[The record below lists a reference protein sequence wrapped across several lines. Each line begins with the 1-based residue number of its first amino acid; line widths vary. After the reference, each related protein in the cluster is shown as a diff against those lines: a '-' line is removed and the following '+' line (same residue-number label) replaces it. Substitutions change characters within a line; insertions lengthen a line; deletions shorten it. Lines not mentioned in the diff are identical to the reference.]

1 MNEPRKDII
10 NIFMTEQFDVAI
22 LGAGFEGGMLG
33 TILAYKGAKV
43 VIIDAGTHPRFALG
57 ESTVRHT
64 FRMIKIMAERFGVP
78 EFKTE
83 FNSGEQLHKHV
94 SSGFG
99 VKKNFGFM
107 LHHEG
112 QHQRPEEANQLVIP
126 PYREG
131 YEAHLFRQDTDA
143 YLTYT
148 AIHHGA
154 TVKYRTLAKEVET
167 DAQGVTIT
175 TDKGDTIRAKF
186 VADASGGGHVLSR
199 LWNLRDNPP
208 RTRLQSRC
216 LFTHMID
223 VKPYDDLN
231 LPNGVP
237 NAPRRWYQG
246 TCHHLFDGGWLWVIP
261 FDNREGSTNK
271 LVSVGLSFDM
281 RKFPK
286 PMDITPDQEWRQF
299 LDKFPSIRE
308 QFKDA
313 KLVRD
318 WVSSDRLQTSCKQT
332 VGDRW
337 AIMAGGAGSGFL
349 DALFSR
355 GLASSVEVINAL
367 SARLL
372 DALKENDF
380 RMERFEYVSRIHAAN
395 LRNNDRM
402 VFAAYTSFRDFDLWN
417 AWFRVWALGVGL
429 GDLRLASVYRR
440 YKKSHDDSI
449 LPDAEEPMGLF
460 YSQHKGYGELFD
472 AAVAKMDE
480 VEAGTTGTKEA
491 SRYIFSL
498 IQNAK
503 FNAAANRLGDP
514 NTHFINAG
522 APMTTLKTLVWLAT
536 SAPPDIRN
544 LTLGLLGD
552 IGSRKAPPAPST
564 RAAGA

>member
-1 MNEPRKDII
+1 MSD
-10 NIFMTEQFDVAI
+10 QFDVAI
-22 LGAGFEGGMLG
+22 LGAGFEGGMLA

-43 VIIDAGTHPRFALG
+43 VLIDAGTHPRFALG

-94 SSGFG
+94 SAGFG
-99 VKKNFGFM
+99 VKKNFGFVY
-107 LHHEG
+107 HRAG
-112 QHQRPEEANQLVIP
+112 QHQKPEESTQLVIP

-154 TVKYRTLAKEVET
+154 TVKYKTLAKEIET
-167 DAQGVTIT
+167 DKQGVTIK
-175 TDKGDTIRAKF
+175 TDKGETIRARF
-186 VADASGGGHVLSR
+186 VADASGGGHVLAR
-199 LWNLRDNPP
+199 MWNLRDNPP
-208 RTRLQSRC
+208 RIRLQTRC

-223 VKPYDDLN
+223 VKPYDDLT

-237 NAPRRWYQG
+237 KAPRPWYSG
-246 TCHHLFDGGWLWVIP
+246 TCHHIFDGGWLWVIP

-271 LVSVGLSFDM
+271 LISVGLSFDM

-286 PMDITPDQEWRQF
+286 PTDITPDQEWRQF
-299 LDKFPSIRE
+299 LERFPSIQA

-318 WVSSDRLQTSCKQT
+318 WVSSDRLQGSLKQS

-337 AIMAGGAGSGFL
+337 AVMAGGAGSGFL

-367 SARLL
+367 AARLL
-372 DALKENDF
+372 GALKDDDF
-380 RMERFEYVSRIHAAN
+380 RAERFEYISRIHEAN
-395 LRNNDRM
+395 LRNNDRL

-417 AWFRVWALGVGL
+417 AWFRIWALGVGL
-429 GDLRLASVYRR
+429 GDLNLASIYRR
-440 YKKSHDDSI
+440 YKSSHDDSI

-460 YSQHKGYGELFD
+460 YSQHKGFGELFD
-472 AAVAKMDE
+472 SAVAKMDE
-480 VEAGTTGTKEA
+480 VEAGTTDPKEA
-491 SRYIFSL
+491 SRFIFKL
-498 IQNAK
+498 VQNAK
-503 FNAAANRLGDP
+503 FNAAPTRLGDP
-514 NTHFINAG
+514 EAHFINSG
-522 APMTTLKTLVWLAT
+522 APLTTLKTLYWLAT
-536 SAPPDIRN
+536 SAPPDIRKM
-544 LTLGLLGD
+544 TLGLLGD
-552 IGSRKAPPAPST
+552 VGGKRKAHPTPSAGT
-564 RAAGA
+564 AGA

>member
-1 MNEPRKDII
+1 MND
-10 NIFMTEQFDVAI
+10 QFDVAI
-22 LGAGFEGGMLG
+22 LGAGFEGGMLA

-43 VIIDAGTHPRFALG
+43 VLLDAGTHPRFALG

-78 EFKTE
+78 ELKTDFYSAE
-83 FNSGEQLHKHV
+83 LLHKRV
-94 SSGFG
+94 SSGLG
-99 VKKNFGFM
+99 VKKNFGFVY
-107 LHHEG
+107 HREG
-112 QHQRPEEANQLVIP
+112 QHQKPEEATQFVIP
-126 PYREG
+126 PFREG
-131 YEAHLFRQDTDA
+131 HEAHLFRQDIDA

-154 TVKYRTLAKEVET
+154 TVKYLTKVKDVET
-167 DAQGVTIT
+167 DQQGVTLKT
-175 TDKGDTIRAKF
+175 EKGETIRARF
-186 VADASGGGHVLSR
+186 IADASGGGLVLSR
-199 LWNLRDNPP
+199 MWNLRDNPP
-208 RTRLQSRC
+208 RVRLQTRC

-237 NAPRRWYQG
+237 KAPRRWYQG

-271 LVSVGLSFDM
+271 CVSVGLSFDI

-286 PMDITPDQEWRQF
+286 PTDITPAEEWRRF
-299 LDKFPSIRE
+299 LSRFPSIQA

-318 WVSSDRLQTSCKQT
+318 WVSSDRLQSSCKQT

-367 SARLL
+367 AARLL
-372 DALKENDF
+372 RAFKDDDF
-380 RMERFEYVSRIHAAN
+380 RAERFEYISRVHEAN
-395 LRNNDRM
+395 LRNNDRL

-417 AWFRVWALGVGL
+417 AWFRVWMLGVGL
-429 GDLRLASVYRR
+429 GDLKLASIFRR
-440 YKKSHDDSI
+440 YKHSHDDSL

-460 YSQHKGYGELFD
+460 YSQHQGFGELFD

-480 VEAGTTGTKEA
+480 VEAGTTDPKEA

-498 IQNAK
+498 VRNAK
-503 FNAAANRLGDP
+503 FNAAANHLGDP
-514 NTHFINAG
+514 EHHYINAG
-522 APMTTLKTLVWLAT
+522 APITALRTLAWLAT
-536 SAPPDIRN
+536 SAPPDIRK
-544 LTLGLLGD
+544 LALGLLGD
-552 IGSRKAPPAPST
+552 VGSRRKVHPAPAPGT
-564 RAAGA
+564 AEA

>member
-1 MNEPRKDII
+1 MDQ
-10 NIFMTEQFDVAI
+10 QFDVAI

-33 TILAYKGAKV
+33 TILAYSGAKV

-83 FNSGEQLHKHV
+83 FNSGELLHKHV
-94 SSGFG
+94 SAGFG

-107 LHHEG
+107 LHREG
-112 QHQRPEEANQLVIP
+112 QHQKPEEATQLVIP

-154 TVKYRTLAKEVET
+154 TVKYKTFVKEVET
-167 DAQGVTIT
+167 DASGVTIK
-175 TDKGDTIRAKF
+175 TDKGETIRAKF
-186 VADASGGGHVLSR
+186 IADASGGGHVLSR
-199 LWNLRDNPP
+199 MWNLRDNPP
-208 RTRLQSRC
+208 RVRLQSRC

-223 VKPYDDLN
+223 VKPYDDLD
-231 LPNGVP
+231 LPYGVP
-237 NAPRRWYQG
+237 KAPRRWYQG

-271 LVSVGLSFDM
+271 CVSVGLSFDI

-286 PMDITPDQEWRQF
+286 PTDITPDEEWRRF
-299 LDKFPSIRE
+299 LERFPSIHA

-318 WVSSDRLQTSCKQT
+318 WVSSDRLQASCKQT

-337 AIMAGGAGSGFL
+337 TIMAGGAGSGFL

-367 SARLL
+367 AARLL
-372 DALKENDF
+372 KVLKDDDF
-380 RMERFEYVSRIHAAN
+380 RAERFEYISRIHEAN

-429 GDLRLASVYRR
+429 GDLKLASIYRR
-440 YKKSHDDSI
+440 YKSSHDDSI

-460 YSQHKGYGELFD
+460 YSQHKGFGELFD

-480 VEAGTTGTKEA
+480 VEAGTTDPKEA

-498 IQNAK
+498 VKNAK
-503 FNAAANRLGDP
+503 FNAAANHLGDP
-514 NTHFINAG
+514 DWHFINAG
-522 APMTTLKTLVWLAT
+522 APITTLKTLAWLVT

-552 IGSRKAPPAPST
+552 VGGRKAHPAPS
-564 RAAGA
+564 AG

>member
-1 MNEPRKDII
+1 MNEM
-10 NIFMTEQFDVAI
+10 NEQFDVAI
-22 LGAGFEGGMLG
+22 LGAGFEGSMLG
-33 TILAYKGAKV
+33 IILAYSGFKV

-83 FNSGEQLHKHV
+83 FNSGEQIHKHV
-94 SSGFG
+94 SAGFG
-99 VKKNFGFM
+99 VKKNFGFIY
-107 LHHEG
+107 HREG
-112 QHQRPEEANQLVIP
+112 QHQKPEEATQLVIP

-154 TVKYRTLAKEVET
+154 TVKYKTLAKEVDT
-167 DAQGVTIT
+167 DQHGVSIK
-175 TDKGDTIRAKF
+175 TDKGETIRARF
-186 VADASGGGHVLSR
+186 IADASGGGHVLSR

-208 RTRLQSRC
+208 RVRLQSRC

-223 VKPYDDLN
+223 VKPYDDLM
-231 LPNGVP
+231 LPHGVP
-237 NAPRRWYQG
+237 KAPRRWYQG
-246 TCHHLFDGGWLWVIP
+246 TCHHIFDGGWLWVIP

-271 LVSVGLSFDM
+271 CVSVGLSFDI

-286 PMDITPDQEWRQF
+286 PMDITPDEEWRRF
-299 LDKFPSIRE
+299 LAKFPSIHE

-318 WVSSDRLQTSCKQT
+318 WVSSDRLQCSCKQT
-332 VGDRW
+332 IGDRW

-367 SARLL
+367 AARLIQAFK
-372 DALKENDF
+372 DDDF
-380 RMERFEYVSRIHAAN
+380 RAERFEYVSRIHEIN

-429 GDLRLASVYRR
+429 GDLKLASIYRR
-440 YKKSHDDSI
+440 YKRTHDDSI

-460 YSQHKGYGELFD
+460 YSQHHGFKKLFD
-472 AAVAKMDE
+472 AAVAKVDE
-480 VEAGTTGTKEA
+480 VEAGTTGPKEA
-491 SRYIFSL
+491 SRFIFDL
-498 IQNAK
+498 VKNAP
-503 FNAAANRLGDP
+503 FASPAARMADP
-514 NTHFINAG
+514 SCHFINIG
-522 APMTTLKTLVWLAT
+522 APMAGLKTLAWLLT
-536 SAPPDIRN
+536 SAPPDIRE
-544 LTLGLLGD
+544 LSIGLLG
-552 IGSRKAPPAPST
+552 RTKARSGPLPGT
-564 RAAGA
+564 AGV

>member
-1 MNEPRKDII
+1 MNE
-10 NIFMTEQFDVAI
+10 QYDVAI

-33 TILAYKGAKV
+33 TIMAHSGAKV

-83 FNSGEQLHKHV
+83 FNSGELLHTHV
-94 SSGFG
+94 SNHFG
-99 VKKNFGFM
+99 VKKNFGFVY
-107 LHHEG
+107 HREG
-112 QHQRPEEANQLVIP
+112 QHQKPEEATQLVIP

-131 YEAHLFRQDTDA
+131 YEAHLFRQDTDQ
-143 YLTYT
+143 YLTYL

-154 TVKYRTLAKEVET
+154 TVKYNTRVKNVET
-167 DAQGVTIT
+167 DAQGVTLST
-175 TDKGDTIRAKF
+175 EKGDTIRAKF
-186 VADASGGGHVLSR
+186 VADASGGGHVLAR

-208 RTRLQSRC
+208 RVRLQSRC

-237 NAPRRWYQG
+237 KAPRRWYAG

-261 FDNREGSTNK
+261 FDNREGSANK
-271 LVSVGLSFDM
+271 CVSVGLSFEM
-281 RKFPK
+281 RKYPK
-286 PMDITPDQEWRQF
+286 PTDMTPDQEWHWF
-299 LDKFPSIRE
+299 LDKFPSIKE

-318 WVSSDRLQTSCKQT
+318 WVSSDRLQGSCKQT

-367 SARLL
+367 AARLIKV
-372 DALKENDF
+372 LKEDDF
-380 RMERFEYVSRIHAAN
+380 RAERFEYISRIHEIN
-395 LRNNDRM
+395 LRNNDRL
-402 VFAAYTSFRDFDLWN
+402 VYGAYISFRDFDLWN

-429 GDLRLASVYRR
+429 GDLKLASIYRR
-440 YKKSHDDSI
+440 YKASHDDSI
-449 LPDAEEPMGLF
+449 LPDAEDPLGLF
-460 YSQHKGYGELFD
+460 YSQHKGFGELLD

-480 VEAGTTGTKEA
+480 VEAGTVDPKEA

-498 IQNAK
+498 IRNAK
-503 FNAAANRLGDP
+503 FNATPTHLGDP
-514 NTHFINAG
+514 EHHFINAG
-522 APMTTLKTLVWLAT
+522 APITTLKTLVWLFT
-536 SAPPDIRN
+536 SAPPEIRN
-544 LTLGLLGD
+544 MTLGLLGD
-552 IGSRKAPPAPST
+552 VGPRKAPPQPSA